1 MDIALFDEDDPDP
14 VVDELVGMGVAMGVV
29 GAYVTPLAVAATWN
43 TEPPP
48 YS

>member
-1 MDIALFDEDDPDP
+1 MALPDDDP
-14 VVDELVGMGVAMGVV
+14 ESVGEMGVAMGVV
-29 GAYVTPLAVAATWN
+29 GAYVTPLAVAATWK

>member
-1 MDIALFDEDDPDP
+1 MDIAFEEDDPDP
-14 VVDELVGMGVAMGVV
+14 VVDELVCGMGVAMGVV
-29 GAYVTPLAVAATWN
+29 GAYVTPLAVAATSN